1 MRIFATRGCAA
12 GASGA
17 ANASQASKLPIERA
31 LCFPWYLR
39 SGLRRGNVRDASNLA
54 A

>member
-39 SGLRRGNVRDASNLA
+39 SGVREANIGNEPTLA